1 MELYKTTVSALKKGN
16 TSQSAGT
23 TYRMGKNICN
33 VYILKEYIQNS
44 KISIA
49 KNQIT

>member
-1 MELYKTTVSALKKGN
+1 
-16 TSQSAGT
+16 
-23 TYRMGKNICN
+23 MGKNICN

-49 KNQIT
+49 KNQITWLENGQYI